1 MLRSLCG
8 MFAIALVAGVMWS
21 CGGDRVTQ
29 SQVGDEAAGRPLSK
43 VAVAGHS
50 LVVVATVHEAETPV
64 SGVMVEFSRSVAGQS
79 ASYDW
84 SGMTDDEGRARVEI
98 TAGSG
103 YYQARVM
110 RDGGEIGSWSSI
122 PLNAGVEVMVDLP
135 IGGRAQVMGSS
146 GVMPPSANRRD
157 VTRAYVDAGI
167 ARYDRDGLEATLA
180 YYNSEE
186 SAEGERTMMILQAGD
201 QTVLASL
208 VYPQFVG
215 DNAFTAPGT
224 TLGLFL
230 GQATAEG
237 HWAESLGF
245 NPITQQQEPRLSLLV
260 LYDGLIFV
268 SGHFIVREDLADFT
282 RDYVQKAINMYD
294 REGRDATVAYYDSR
308 ESVDGQFYLF
318 LIDENDIYL
327 AHPIF
332 PHLKGT
338 DIKDVVG
345 SDGQELGK
353 EIAMATE
360 EGHWV
365 DYLWPHPVTGAE
377 EPKSAWVIR
386 HDGMIFAS
394 GYYTPDP
401 NAEPP
406 AWKGAD
412 PREYTVTYVE
422 KAIARY
428 ERDGLEALKHYYNSV
443 ASFEGQWYMFI
454 MDANDLYIVH
464 GLLPHLIGTDIKDV
478 VGSDG
483 YELGK
488 EIAKA
493 TEEGH
498 WVNYL
503 WPHPLTLQEVP
514 KVTYVV
520 RHDGLIFAS
529 GYYPEE
535 EDPAAYTQA
544 YVAEAIAYYNENGLD
559 ATVAYYNSSESIDG
573 QWYLIM
579 GDANNT
585 VLTFA
590 INPGRIGTAV
600 QFTATE
606 EGKWTQRPFFNP
618 RTAEDDVAHI
628 WAVLHDGLIF
638 ASAYFTSK

>member
-1 MLRSLCG
+1 MLRGLCSV
-8 MFAIALVAGVMWS
+8 FAIALVAGAMWS

-29 SQVGDEAAGRPLSK
+29 SQVGEEQVGRPLSK
-43 VAVAGHS
+43 LAAAGHS
-50 LVVVATVHEAETPV
+50 LVVMARVHEAEAPV
-64 SGVMVEFSRSVAGQS
+64 SGVTVEFSRSVAGQS

-84 SGMTDDEGRARVEI
+84 SGMTDDEGQASVEI
-98 TAGSG
+98 TGGSG
-103 YYQARVM
+103 YYQARAV

-122 PLNAGVEVMVDLP
+122 PLNAGDEVMVDLP

-146 GVMPPSANRRD
+146 GVMPPSANPREL
-157 VTRAYVDAGI
+157 TRAYVEAGI
-167 ARYDRDGLEATLA
+167 ARYERDGLEATLA
-180 YYNSEE
+180 YYSSEE
-186 SAEGERTMMILQAGD
+186 SAEGERNMMILQAGE

-208 VYPQFVG
+208 VYPQFIG
-215 DNAFTAPGT
+215 TNTFTAPET
-224 TLGLFL
+224 TLGRVLA
-230 GQATAEG
+230 QATAEG
-237 HWAESLGF
+237 HWSESLGF
-245 NPITQQQEPRLSLLV
+245 NPVTQQQEPRLSLFV
-260 LYDGLIFV
+260 LHDGLIFV

-282 RDYVQKAINMYD
+282 MDYVQKAMDFYD
-294 REGRDATVAYYDSR
+294 REGRDATIAYYDSR

-345 SDGQELGK
+345 SDGQKLGE

-365 DYLWPHPVTGAE
+365 DYLWPHPVTRVE

-386 HDGMIFAS
+386 HDGLIFAS

-401 NAEPP
+401 NVEPP
-406 AWKGAD
+406 AWKGVD

-428 ERDGLEALKHYYNSV
+428 DRDGLDALKHYYNSV

-454 MDANDLYIVH
+454 MDENDFYIVH
-464 GLLPHLIGTDIKDV
+464 GLLSDLIGTDIKDV

-493 TEEGH
+493 TEDGI
-498 WVNYL
+498 WVEYL

-514 KVTYVV
+514 KVGYAV

-529 GYYPEE
+529 GYYPEV

-544 YVAEAIAYYNENGLD
+544 YVADAIAYYNENGLE

-573 QWYLIM
+573 QWYLTLA
-579 GDANNT
+579 DANNKIIAY
-585 VLTFA
+585 A
-590 INPGRIGTAV
+590 INPGRIGTPV
-600 QFTATE
+600 LWTATE

-638 ASAYFTSK
+638 SSSYFTSE

>member
-1 MLRSLCG
+1 MLRSISSR
-8 MFAIALVAGVMWS
+8 MVMLVLAAGVMWG
-21 CGGDRVTQ
+21 CDGERATQ
-29 SQVGDEAAGRPLSK
+29 PKPLGK
-43 VAVAGHS
+43 VAADGS
-50 LVVVATVHEAETPV
+50 AVVVVTVLFEGAPV
-64 SGVMVEFSRSVAGQS
+64 SGVVVELSRSIAGVA

-84 SGMTDDEGRARVEI
+84 SETTDENGQARIEV
-98 TAGSG
+98 TSSG
-103 YYQARVM
+103 YYQARVVQ
-110 RDGGEIGSWSSI
+110 DGSEVGYQSSI
-122 PLNAGVEVMVDLP
+122 PLNVGAEVPLNFALAALVP
-135 IGGRAQVMGSS
+135 EASS
-146 GVMPPSANRRD
+146 LEL
-157 VTRAYVDAGI
+157 TQAYVEAGI
-167 ARYDRDGLEATLA
+167 ARYERDGLEATLA

-186 SAEGERTMMILQAGD
+186 SAEGERNMMILQAGD

-215 DNAFTAPGT
+215 DNTYTTPGT
-224 TLGLFL
+224 TLGRFL

-245 NPITQQQEPRLSLLV
+245 NPVTQQQEPRLSLLV
-260 LYDGLIFV
+260 LHDGLIFV

-282 RDYVQKAINMYD
+282 QYYVQKAIAFYD
-294 REGRDATVAYYDSR
+294 REGLAATIEYYDSR

-318 LIDENDIYL
+318 FIDENDIYL

-338 DIKDVVG
+338 DVKDVVG

-353 EIAMATE
+353 EIAEATE

-365 DYLWPHPVTGAE
+365 DYLWPNPVTALE
-377 EPKSAWVIR
+377 EPKSAWVMR
-386 HDGMIFAS
+386 HDGLIFAS

-406 AWKGAD
+406 AWKDAA
-412 PREYTVTYVE
+412 PHEYTVTYVE
-422 KAIARY
+422 NAIARY
-428 ERDGLEALKHYYNSV
+428 DRDGLEAMKAYYNSV

-454 MDANDLYIVH
+454 MDENDFYIVH
-464 GLLPHLIGTDIKDV
+464 GLLAGLIGTDLKDV

-488 EIAKA
+488 ALVKA
-493 TEEGH
+493 ADADN

-514 KVTYVV
+514 KVGYAV

-544 YVAEAIAYYNENGLD
+544 YVAEAIAYYNENGLE

-579 GDANNT
+579 GDANNAI
-585 VLTFA
+585 LTFA
-590 INPGRIGTAV
+590 INPGRIGTATR
-600 QFTATE
+600 FTATE

-628 WAVLHDGLIF
+628 WAVLHDGLLF
-638 ASAYFTSK
+638 ASAYFTSE